1 MDAVMEKLPDPGGNG
16 QGYRRKY
23 GDGPYSRKV
32 AGYLQGSYEAL
43 GEPYLEQSHWL
54 SHFPSGQNVPV
65 TR

>member
-1 MDAVMEKLPDPGGNG
+1 MDAVVGNGHDPGGNG
-16 QGYRRKY
+16 RGYRRKY
-23 GDGPYSRKV
+23 GDGPYNQKV

-54 SHFPSGQNVPV
+54 SHFPLGHNVPV